1 MVSTAL
7 VKIWDT
13 LAGGIVWDSE
23 TGIGS
28 FEFEPSFL
36 NTGWNLSP
44 IKMSLSTAQN
54 RFFSFPDLR
63 DNNLFKGLPGLLAD
77 VLPDRYGNT
86 IINTW
91 LARRGRPLNSMNPV
105 ELLCFIGKR
114 GMGALEF
121 EPAIPKSTK
130 TSTKIEINELI
141 KVANE
146 ILSGRK
152 NFSTNLAV
160 NEEKA
165 LLDILKIGT
174 SAGGARAKA
183 VIAYN
188 ITTGEIRSGQADAPK
203 GFTQWLMKFDGV
215 SDKQLGGTHG
225 YGRVE
230 MAYNFMA
237 LDAGIEMSE
246 CKLLEENDRAHFITR
261 RFDRAQNN
269 EKLHI
274 QSFCAMQHFDFN
286 DVNTFSYEQLFQTLR
301 LLHIDYQQAE
311 QLFRRMVFNVLSRNC
326 DDHTKNFSFIMDK
339 KGVWKLSPAYDL
351 CHTYSPQNPWVSHQA
366 LSINGKRQNI
376 TRKDFLNLAKQMN
389 IRKAESIINHVY
401 EVVRQWPTYANKTN
415 VDSKLSK
422 AIENTLIKI

>member
-1 MVSTAL
+1 
-7 VKIWDT
+7 
-13 LAGGIVWDSE
+13 
-23 TGIGS
+23 
-28 FEFEPSFL
+28 
-36 NTGWNLSP
+36 
-44 IKMSLSTAQN
+44 
-54 RFFSFPDLR
+54 
-63 DNNLFKGLPGLLAD
+63 
-77 VLPDRYGNT
+77 
-86 IINTW
+86 
-91 LARRGRPLNSMNPV
+91 
-105 ELLCFIGKR
+105 
-114 GMGALEF
+114 
-121 EPAIPKSTK
+121 
-130 TSTKIEINELI
+130 
-141 KVANE
+141 
-146 ILSGRK
+146 
-152 NFSTNLAV
+152 
-160 NEEKA
+160 
-165 LLDILKIGT
+165 
-174 SAGGARAKA
+174 
-183 VIAYN
+183 
-188 ITTGEIRSGQADAPK
+188 
-203 GFTQWLMKFDGV
+203 
-215 SDKQLGGTHG
+215 
-225 YGRVE
+225 
-230 MAYNFMA
+230 MA